1 MVYSWIPHRKKNRQF
16 IGLNKMNLIIGLSLK
31 GQPTFVKE
39 GESIQVGQADL
50 FELVPMSNIWIMYYL
65 KSNATNTTLS

>member
-1 MVYSWIPHRKKNRQF
+1 
-16 IGLNKMNLIIGLSLK
+16 MNLIIGLSLK

-50 FELVPMSNIWIMYYL
+50 FELVPMSNI
-65 KSNATNTTLS
+65 